1 MNPTILIISAGVA
14 VAIVAIAVLCKL
26 FYRVADANQVLVIT
40 GGKEPVIKPSG
51 GSFVIPIFRKA
62 QYFPLNMR
70 TITSDKDEIKTS
82 TSVPIFIDWTAQI
95 RPQKTKDPQNPDVD
109 YLSRAVTSF
118 LSMSEAEINE
128 NIKQTL
134 TGTVRDIVSSMTPE
148 NVLKNK
154 EEFKKNVEETAKD
167 EMQKM
172 GMELVSLNI
181 QDISDP
187 NDYFNN
193 IAAIDMAD
201 KRKAAQNKTAIIE
214 QEIREQQAVSE
225 KIAKE
230 RELETQLSVAE
241 KERDNALRVA
251 EFKTETDKAN
261 ADAEIAGELQ
271 ATVRRQEMA
280 VEEGKVEVVRQEQAN
295 LAAIKA
301 KEVEMTKAETR
312 KAQAKIDADAEAEVK
327 SIKAEADV
335 LVAEKQAKA
344 VKIEADANA
353 EKVMKEGQ
361 AKTEVIKL
369 EGTANAEATKAK
381 LLAEAEAEKAKL
393 LAQAEGEKAKLL
405 AEAEGVKAKLLAE
418 AEGEGEKLKQQA
430 EGEMKLAEARA
441 ANDKVNLEIEKA
453 KIFAGMQIEIATKTA
468 TVMANIGQ
476 NAEFVNIGNSNANG
490 GSGNVL
496 LDTLKQVPSLMK
508 SLNAENEA
516 LNGQSIN
523 DEIKALGEAL
533 LGPAKGIFSYNGVAP
548 SETSPEIVVDSTPT
562 DTSVEE

>member
-95 RPQKTKDPQNPDVD
+95 RPQKTKDSQNPDVD

-381 LLAEAEAEKAKL
+381 LLAEAE
-393 LAQAEGEKAKLL
+393 GI
-405 AEAEGVKAKLLAE
+405 KAKLLAE